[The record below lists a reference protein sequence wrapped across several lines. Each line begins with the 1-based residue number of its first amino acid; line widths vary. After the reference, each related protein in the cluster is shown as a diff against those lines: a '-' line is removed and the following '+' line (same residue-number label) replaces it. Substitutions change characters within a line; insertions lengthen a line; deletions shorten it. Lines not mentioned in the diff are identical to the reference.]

1 MLRECIHKFEG
12 LHSKSKGHMQCSFPI
27 INKMIPAE
35 DHVGCYQMHF
45 QQEHS
50 TEGTEYEQSVMML
63 LL

>member
-1 MLRECIHKFEG
+1 
-12 LHSKSKGHMQCSFPI
+12 MQCSFPI

-50 TEGTEYEQSVMML
+50 TEGTEYKQSVMML